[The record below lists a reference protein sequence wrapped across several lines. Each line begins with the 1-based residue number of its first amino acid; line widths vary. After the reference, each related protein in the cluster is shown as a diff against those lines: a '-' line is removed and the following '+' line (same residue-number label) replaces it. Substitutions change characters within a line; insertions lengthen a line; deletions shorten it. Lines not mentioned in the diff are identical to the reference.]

1 MNIIGEKGAT
11 IDKRKINRRYH
22 AKKTIIQTSKPAQ
35 LITLKGSR
43 FYNIK
48 IQRMMTMM
56 QMEMGSSSLD
66 QEHKTGINGYDEED
80 SFSSDV
86 SSVVSSDDESD
97 DDFEQSNSFSLNND
111 HALGNMSD
119 LIHQLPPK
127 KGLSK
132 HFQGKSQSFT
142 SLSKV
147 TCLEDL
153 AKPENP
159 YNKKLKSCKGYVA
172 LSGVL
177 PPPTRSASSSKLFTK
192 LASSSRASCSSL
204 SNSSGPPTH
213 PSHGNGATSG
223 GGFSN
228 QTPLFV

>member
-1 MNIIGEKGAT
+1 
-11 IDKRKINRRYH
+11 
-22 AKKTIIQTSKPAQ
+22 
-35 LITLKGSR
+35 
-43 FYNIK
+43 
-48 IQRMMTMM
+48 MMVM
-56 QMEMGSSSLD
+56 QMQMGSSSLD
-66 QEHKTGINGYDEED
+66 QENKIGFMGYNDQEDD

-97 DDFEQSNSFSLNND
+97 DAFEESNSSLDNNS
-111 HALGNMSD
+111 HALGSMSD
-119 LIHQLPPK
+119 LLQQLPSK
-127 KGLSK
+127 RGLSK

-159 YNKKLKSCKGYVA
+159 YNKKIKSCKSYAV
-172 LSGVL
+172 LSRSLL

-192 LASSSRASCSSL
+192 ATRASCSSL
-204 SNSSGPPTH
+204 SNSSRPPTH
-213 PSHGNGATSG
+213 PSHTNGATSAS
-223 GGFSN
+223 GFSN